1 MQKARSEVAKED
13 CWNVESLYSNFESWE
28 KAFEEFQNQ
37 SKENTWPQ
45 LQAFRGKLSD
55 GPQVVKKAIETL
67 FSLTRE
73 IHKLYTYAHL
83 RHDEDIADDKNKTA
97 YQRIM
102 SVYYELMSQIAWIEP
117 ELIELPFEKQH
128 SYLNAPELKAYHF
141 YLEQIFRLKEHTLSA
156 DKEELLSL
164 AAKSLQSTHKA
175 FSAINDADFV
185 FGDIKDKD
193 GNDKPLTHATYG
205 IYLRSQDRELR
216 KNAFLTLQGKYRD
229 YQNTIAE
236 LLNGTVQS
244 HIFNARTHKY
254 PSALDAALFPKNID
268 TSVYHSL
275 IKAVRDNISTLHRYV
290 ALRKEILNIGQL
302 HLYDMYVPLCKDVD
316 FNIPYKEAE
325 ELVIESVKPLGAEYQ
340 NILRKGLKDERW
352 VDRYENK
359 NKRSGGY
366 SSGCYDSCPFI
377 LMNYKN
383 ILRDAF
389 TLAHEAGH
397 SMHSFLS
404 HANQP
409 YHYSDYTIFVAE
421 VASTFNEQ
429 LLTQVMLDKAKTKE
443 QKFFLINEKVEDIR
457 STLFRQTM
465 FAEFELFIHESAEKN
480 IPLTPGF
487 LKEKYKELNAFYFGN
502 DVIIDE
508 EAQFEWARIPHF
520 YYNFYVYQ
528 YATGISAALALYQR
542 VINGGDKERNDYLGF
557 LKAGS
562 SSYPIDILAQAGV
575 DMRKPDAVTSA
586 IKHFGKLVDQLEK
599 EKSGLAL

>member
-1 MQKARSEVAKED
+1 MQKVREEVAPED
-13 CWNVESLYSNFESWE
+13 CWNVESLYPNLESWE
-28 KAFEEFQNQ
+28 KAFKQFEEN
-37 SKENTWPQ
+37 SKGNTWPQ
-45 LQAFRGKLSD
+45 IQAFRNKLTE
-55 GPQVVKKAIETL
+55 GPEVVRKALETL
-67 FSLTRE
+67 FALTRE

-83 RHDEDIADDKNKTA
+83 RHDEDIAADKHKNA

-102 SVYYELMSQIAWIEP
+102 GVYYELTSQIAWVEP
-117 ELIELPFEKQH
+117 ELLELPADKQKQ
-128 SYLNAPELKAYHF
+128 YLDSPELKDFRF

-164 AAKSLQSTHKA
+164 AGKSLQSTHKA

-185 FGDIKDKD
+185 FGEIKDKD
-193 GNDKPLTHATYG
+193 GNNKPLTHATYG
-205 IYLRSQDRELR
+205 IYLREQDRELR
-216 KNAFLTLQGKYRD
+216 KNAFLTLQGKYKD

-244 HIFNARTHKY
+244 HIFAARTHKY
-254 PSALDAALFPKNID
+254 PSSLDAALFPKNID
-268 TSVYHSL
+268 TSVYRSL
-275 IKAVRDNISTLHRYV
+275 IKAVRDNISTLHKYI
-290 ALRKEILNIGQL
+290 ALRKEILNTGDL

-316 FNIPYKEAE
+316 FNISYKEAE
-325 ELVIESVKPLGAEYQ
+325 ELVIESVKPLGTAYQ
-340 NILRKGLKDERW
+340 NILSKGLKDERW

-359 NKRSGGY
+359 NKRSGAY

-397 SMHSFLS
+397 SMHSYLS

-409 YHYSDYTIFVAE
+409 YHYGDYTIFVAE

-429 LLTQVMLDKAKTKE
+429 LLTRVMLERAKTKE
-443 QKFFLINEKVEDIR
+443 QRFYLINEKIEDIR
-457 STLFRQTM
+457 STLFRQVM
-465 FAEFELFIHESAEKN
+465 FAEFELFIHESAEQN
-480 IPLTPGF
+480 IPLTPTY
-487 LKEKYKELNAFYFGN
+487 LKEKYRELNAFYFGK
-502 DVIIDE
+502 DVIIDP
-508 EAQFEWARIPHF
+508 EAEFEWARIPHF

-542 VINGGDKERNDYLGF
+542 VIQGGDKEREDYLGF

-562 SSYPIDILAQAGV
+562 SAYPIDILAKAGV

-586 IKHFGKLVDQLEK
+586 IHHFDQLVDQLAK
-599 EKSGLAL
+599 EKKNLAL

>member
-1 MQKARSEVAKED
+1 MQKIRSEVAKED
-13 CWNVESLYSNFESWE
+13 CWNVESLYPSMESWE
-28 KAFEEFQNQ
+28 KAYNTFKEQ
-37 SKENTWPQ
+37 SKNNTWPQ
-45 LQAFRGKLSD
+45 LQAFRGKLNE
-55 GPQVVKKAIETL
+55 GTATVKKALETL

-97 YQRIM
+97 YQMIM
-102 SVYYELMSQIAWIEP
+102 SIYYELMSQIAWIEP
-117 ELIELPFEKQH
+117 ELLELPAETQQNYLH
-128 SYLNAPELKAYHF
+128 SAELKDYHF

-164 AAKSLQSTHKA
+164 AGKSLQSTQKA

-185 FGDIKDKD
+185 FGNIQDKE
-193 GNDKPLTHATYG
+193 GNEQPLTHATYG

-216 KNAFLTLQGKYRD
+216 KNSFLTLQGKYRD

-254 PSALDAALFPKNID
+254 PSCLDAALFPKNID

-275 IKAVRDNISTLHRYV
+275 IKAVRDNIGTLHRYI
-290 ALRKEILNIGQL
+290 ALRKDIMNVGQL
-302 HLYDMYVPLCKDVD
+302 HLYDMYVPLCKDMD
-316 FNIPYKEAE
+316 FKIPYKEAE
-325 ELVIESVKPLGAEYQ
+325 ELVIESVKPLGSEYQ

-397 SMHSFLS
+397 SMHSYLS

-429 LLTQVMLDKAKTKE
+429 LLTQVMLEHAKTKE
-443 QKFFLINEKVEDIR
+443 QKFYLINEKIEDIR

-465 FAEFELFIHESAEKN
+465 FAEFELFIHDSAEKN
-480 IPLTPGF
+480 IPLTPGY
-487 LKEKYKELNAFYFGN
+487 LKEKYRELNAFYFGN

-508 EAQFEWARIPHF
+508 EAAFEWARIPHF

-542 VINGGDKERNDYLGF
+542 VIKGGDKEREDYLGF

-562 SSYPIDILAQAGV
+562 SAYPIDILAKAGV
-575 DMRKPDAVTSA
+575 DMRQPTAVASA
-586 IKHFGKLVDQLEK
+586 IAHFGSLVDQLAK
-599 EKSGLAL
+599 EMHSLAL